1 MSEAASIAKAIY
13 QTIEECID
21 KVNSVDD
28 QVQKLRDVWANIE
41 WPNYKARVNSM
52 AYTDLLD
59 KSFIKRT
66 DTLTA
71 FNNALKSMIDF
82 IEEEKPIEKQEQ
94 NKETTKPTQ
103 TSQKEQNTKPKK
115 EVIVSDVSDISDD
128 EGETIKVKEPKT
140 KKELEKNEA
149 FFHDVM
155 CLLTQFTTKLE
166 SMLREHLAIKD
177 KAEEQPKPNEEQ
189 PKQQEA
195 QQKKEVQQPN
205 EEEEDQYQFPIDDSP
220 ILYSSE
226 SEEEEEPPKKNTS
239 TKKTTKKSVEKKS
252 TKKLVKK
259 PIMTVIEEEE
269 EDI

>member
-82 IEEEKPIEKQEQ
+82 IEEEKPIEKQE
-94 NKETTKPTQ
+94 TTKPIQ
-103 TSQKEQNTKPKK
+103 TSQKKQEPTKEQNTKSKK
-115 EVIVSDVSDISDD
+115 EVIVPDNSDVSDD
-128 EGETIKVKEPKT
+128 EGATIKVKETKT
-140 KKELEKNEA
+140 KKEQEKNEA

-166 SMLREHLAIKD
+166 SMLREHLDIKD
-177 KAEEQPKPNEEQ
+177 KAEEQPKPNEEEQ
-189 PKQQEA
+189 KQQEA

-220 ILYSSE
+220 ILYSLE
-226 SEEEEEPPKKNTS
+226 SEEEEEPPKKNIS
-239 TKKTTKKSVEKKS
+239 TKMKLPKKTRKEKFLK
-252 TKKLVKK
+252 
-259 PIMTVIEEEE
+259 
-269 EDI
+269 